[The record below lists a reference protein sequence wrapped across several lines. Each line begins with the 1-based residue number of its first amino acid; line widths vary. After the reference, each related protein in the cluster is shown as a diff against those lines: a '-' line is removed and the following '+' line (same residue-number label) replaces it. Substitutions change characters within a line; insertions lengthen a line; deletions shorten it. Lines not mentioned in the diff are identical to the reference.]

1 MKLGVEFERVLHPQ
15 IASKCTALYAD
26 GHYPQAAFEAMKQV
40 ELELKERTLA
50 PRHVFGKRLVKRAF
64 REGRGIYLKVP
75 AGPDYQQDALKMF
88 EGAFGYYRNYG
99 AHDGKEI
106 DSGTSARVLCVASEL
121 LFLLAA
127 SERSL
132 GHQKGVEG
140 LIETGFFASHE
151 EFAHCL
157 RFFEPGHACPEEV
170 FDGYWED
177 LAKAN
182 ISEEQEKLF
191 WELEIVGWNW
201 ETIELT
207 AFGRSL
213 LAEYTDRQNSPGS

>member
-1 MKLGVEFERVLHPQ
+1 MAIRVDFDSLLHPR
-15 IASKCTALYAD
+15 IASECTALYNN

-40 ELELKERTLA
+40 ELELKEKTLA

-64 REGRGIYLKVP
+64 REGSGIYLKVP
-75 AGPDYQQDALKMF
+75 DGPDYQEDALKMF
-88 EGAFGYYRNYG
+88 DGAFGYYRNYG

-106 DSGTSARVLCVASEL
+106 GPKVSARVLCLASEL
-121 LFLLAA
+121 LALLDA
-127 SERSL
+127 SETSL

-140 LIETGFFASHE
+140 LIEAGVFSCFE
-151 EFAHCL
+151 EFVSCL
-157 RFFEPGHACPEEV
+157 RFFEVGHPCPEEV

-177 LAKAN
+177 IAMAD

-201 ETIELT
+201 EIIELT
-207 AFGRSL
+207 EFGRSL
-213 LAEYTDRQNSPGS
+213 LAEHSLDA